1 LLEIIGDKF
10 DELADFYKSHKLLVS
25 NPAIIKASCELV
37 KKYRATAIENIQ
49 TQHIEYIERANA
61 KRSANKS
68 NEPRKKLYYNGLY
81 GKIRK
86 IVSEN
91 IKSRVEELQYCT
103 TTDIST
109 PKSLNTY
116 IVNISHKIAA
126 KFKESPEYAENVAN
140 WDALPEGLKSP
151 DVIVLDAESIIEMAN
166 EVIDIMG

>member
-1 LLEIIGDKF
+1 
-10 DELADFYKSHKLLVS
+10 
-25 NPAIIKASCELV
+25 
-37 KKYRATAIENIQ
+37 
-49 TQHIEYIERANA
+49 
-61 KRSANKS
+61 
-68 NEPRKKLYYNGLY
+68 LYYNGLY